1 MCTTALRS
9 FRRQASWLAA
19 PRPHRRQYQHCACTV
34 LLRSDTFAS
43 TVLLRS
49 DTFASAFAS
58 TTTTCVHALLILVY
72 VTNWYVRLV
81 FSIGFHFTH
90 GNRCVYYPAASTFYF
105 SDLFSLL
112 LDLVLHIELN
122 RIEFSLLVLVC
133 LYVPLLRFQIV
144 ASTNIHDSDSFHS
157 NTLYLYS
164 SWYFRLYFLSSVKPP
179 TFETASLKTLFWQVG
194 TFASTFRRR

>member
-34 LLRSDTFAS
+34 LLRSNTFAS

-122 RIEFSLLVLVC
+122 RIEFSTLVLVF
-133 LYVPLLRFQIV
+133 LYVPLLYGLKSLPLLIYTTQTH
-144 ASTNIHDSDSFHS
+144 STLIPYTS
-157 NTLYLYS
+157 
-164 SWYFRLYFLSSVKPP
+164 
-179 TFETASLKTLFWQVG
+179 TAVG
-194 TFASTFRRR
+194 TFASTFCRR